1 LNRGHAIALCA
12 ALCLSILAGAPA
24 LADRVGY
31 NGVVDISTETDAVRA
46 EHHHDWRQETHD
58 ARWKMISTTQNPFT
72 ADNDYS
78 YLLLRDKSTGAEIF
92 RRPVPALTHLWISP
106 NSRYVVGVSHVM
118 VWNPYQL
125 VVFGR
130 SGDRLLERNMVDVE
144 WPGVRK
150 SVTNWIYWYMEP
162 VPRIAIVEEGATAT
176 LSVEDPMG
184 VRRDFTFPTTRSG
197 VINMEPRKP
206 SQLCQPP
213 C

>member
-1 LNRGHAIALCA
+1 
-12 ALCLSILAGAPA
+12 
-24 LADRVGY
+24 
-31 NGVVDISTETDAVRA
+31 
-46 EHHHDWRQETHD
+46 
-58 ARWKMISTTQNPFT
+58 
-72 ADNDYS
+72 
-78 YLLLRDKSTGAEIF
+78 
-92 RRPVPALTHLWISP
+92 
-106 NSRYVVGVSHVM
+106 M

-144 WPGVRK
+144 WPGVRQ